1 MPCQHGKQRMG
12 RLKGEDSGLLACLL
26 LFISSG
32 LPISLIV
39 GEIFSVSLLSEFIPP
54 LLDCFYARD
63 RVLLRPRHCPWR
75 SSLCPRGARNR
86 AIKRRPGRVLG
97 VIIPHLSFPFLS
109 FPFLSF
115 PFLSFPFRPT
125 LTPFSSNDLPRS
137 PRPYGH
143 CGHYEPRRRVEASGY
158 DVDRRDSQ
166 HRLLSRSLC
175 ESFDASGLPRSSA
188 YRRSLHGPKRHW
200 CERLEYRRI
209 YLCAQVSPCRA
220 NGETETWC

>member
-1 MPCQHGKQRMG
+1 MPLMQPARCAWHRAVTALPPGPASCAIDASGPTLEKRAWGHRLVLARAGMASETNDVPCQHGKQRMG

-109 FPFLSF
+109 FP
-115 PFLSFPFRPT
+115 
-125 LTPFSSNDLPRS
+125 
-137 PRPYGH
+137 
-143 CGHYEPRRRVEASGY
+143 
-158 DVDRRDSQ
+158 
-166 HRLLSRSLC
+166 
-175 ESFDASGLPRSSA
+175 
-188 YRRSLHGPKRHW
+188 
-200 CERLEYRRI
+200 
-209 YLCAQVSPCRA
+209 
-220 NGETETWC
+220 